1 MGMMRATS
9 ERWGHKCL
17 RLATALLIGSSALA
31 SAQEAAPPSVAQGST
46 QTEIAIHGDQPGPT
60 YDRHIFTQFAEHLGT
75 GIYGGLWVGEK
86 SKIPNTRGFRN
97 DVVAALRGLGVPAI
111 RWPGGCFA
119 DEYHWREGVG
129 ARAKRPIK
137 INTHWG
143 GVTEP
148 NTVGTHEFMD
158 LVGQVGAEAYI
169 SGNVGNGTP
178 QEMAEWVEYMTS
190 PAGTLADERA
200 KNGHKA
206 PWAVPFFGIGNEL
219 WGCGGNM
226 RAEYAADV
234 TRRYATFIKAPAGTK
249 VTKIASG
256 ANSGDYAWT
265 ETMMREAGK
274 QVDALSLHYYTVAA
288 PWEHKLSSTA
298 FGEEQWAHVL
308 AETLRMDE
316 LLTKHGAAMDKYDP
330 QKKVWLAVDEWGTWY
345 APDPGTNPGF
355 LRQQN
360 SLRDAMVAAVN
371 LNIFAKHADRVKMT
385 AIAQMVDVLQAMIL
399 TDGAKMVLTPTYHV
413 FAMYKPYMDGIVLPI
428 EVKSPWY
435 NKDQWTMPAVSASA
449 VRGKDGLVH
458 VALANL
464 DPNKPTTVTTTLAGV
479 TASGVT
485 GQVLTAPTMTAI
497 NTFDAPNAVTPVAFT
512 GARIDGGRL
521 LVTLPPKSVVMLTL
535 R

>member
-1 MGMMRATS
+1 MIEPRMTRTLKSLACALLLSSAGI
-9 ERWGHKCL
+9 
-17 RLATALLIGSSALA
+17 ATA
-31 SAQEAAPPSVAQGST
+31 QTAAPTTSAPAPATTLTVHADT
-46 QTEIAIHGDQPGPT
+46 PGPT
-60 YDRHIFTQFAEHLGT
+60 YDRHIFTQFAEHLGN
-75 GIYGGLWVGEK
+75 GVYGGLWVGPN
-86 SKIPNTRGFRN
+86 SKIPNVRGFRT
-97 DVVAALRGLGVPAI
+97 DVVTALRGIAVPAV

-129 ARAKRPIK
+129 PRGKRPVK
-137 INTHWG
+137 INTNWG

-148 NTVGTHEFMD
+148 NAVGTHEFMD
-158 LVGQVGAEAYI
+158 LVEQIGAQAYI

-226 RAEYAADV
+226 RAPYAADV

-256 ANSGDYAWT
+256 ANSADYAWT
-265 ETMMREAGK
+265 ETMMREAGD
-274 QVDALSLHYYTVAA
+274 QVDALSMHYYTVAA
-288 PWEHKLSSTA
+288 PWEHKLSSTV
-298 FGEEQWAHVL
+298 FGEDEWAHVL

-316 LLTKHGAAMDKYDP
+316 MLTKHSAAMDKYDP

-360 SLRDAMVAAVN
+360 TLRDAMVTAVN

-385 AIAQMVDVLQAMIL
+385 AIAQMVNVLQAMIL

-413 FAMYKPYMDGIVLPI
+413 FAMYKPYMDGTVLPI
-428 EVKSPWY
+428 DIASPWY
-435 NKDQWTMPAVSASA
+435 NKNQWTMPAVSASA
-449 VRGKDGLVH
+449 VRGKDGIVRI
-458 VALANL
+458 ALANL
-464 DPNKPTTVTTTLAGV
+464 DPNKATSVSATLPGV
-479 TASGVT
+479 TAQGVT
-485 GQVLTAPTMTAI
+485 GQVLTASTMTAH
-497 NTFDAPNAVTPVAFT
+497 NSFETPNVVAPTAFG
-512 GARIDGGRL
+512 GARLSGGTL
-521 LVTLPPKSVVMLTL
+521 AVTLPPMSLVMLEL
-535 R
+535 Q